1 MTTATVMA
9 RQRAEAIPERPR
21 VSVWQGI
28 FAILIGLLI
37 TAPLSHAQSSKWPD
51 RPVRVIVPLAPGGGT
66 DIVARLFAA
75 RFTAQFG
82 QQFIVDNRSGAGGTI
97 GAEIAA
103 RANPDGYTLVTVPA
117 SYAANAALYKLP
129 YDPIKAIAP
138 IGMITTGPLIL
149 TVHPS
154 VQATSLKEFIALAR
168 AKPGALN
175 FGSSGTGTFSHL
187 AGELFRQMSKTELVH
202 IPYKSAG
209 PALTDLLG
217 GQIQI
222 FFGSG
227 PSTATHI
234 RAGRLRG
241 LAVTT
246 AQRSPAMPD
255 LPAIGEVLPG
265 YAADFWFGMWAP
277 AGTPAEIISR
287 VNQAIVT
294 ILKQPEVLER
304 LRTDGYDPVGNTP
317 HEFARIIARDIAT
330 WTKVV
335 KAGNIKAD

>member
-1 MTTATVMA
+1 
-9 RQRAEAIPERPR
+9 
-21 VSVWQGI
+21 
-28 FAILIGLLI
+28 
-37 TAPLSHAQSSKWPD
+37 
-51 RPVRVIVPLAPGGGT
+51 
-66 DIVARLFAA
+66 
-75 RFTAQFG
+75 
-82 QQFIVDNRSGAGGTI
+82 
-97 GAEIAA
+97 
-103 RANPDGYTLVTVPA
+103 VPA

-129 YDPIKAIAP
+129 YDPIKGIAP

-154 VQATSLKEFIALAR
+154 VPAASLKEFIAVAR

-175 FGSSGTGTFSHL
+175 FGSSGSGTFSHL
-187 AGELFRQMSKTELVH
+187 AGELFRQLSNTELVH
-202 IPYKSAG
+202 VPYKSAG

-255 LPAIGEVLPG
+255 LPAIGEVLSG

-287 VNQAIVT
+287 VNQAVVT
-294 ILKQPEVLER
+294 ILKRPDVLER
-304 LRTDGYDPVGNTP
+304 LRTDGYDPVGSTP
-317 HEFARIIARDIAT
+317 QEFARIIARDIAT
-330 WTKVV
+330 WSKVV